1 MANPVI
7 IDCTKDVWTK
17 VATDVV
23 TGQVHK
29 KSEVPQ
35 LYLHTY
41 RLTGETA
48 PALKTEGVEI
58 FIHENLSEN
67 ISALAGIDVY
77 IMPIGEDGKVRVDL

>member
-1 MANPVI
+1 MANPLIV
-7 IDCTKDVWTK
+7 DCPKEVWTK

-29 KSEVPQ
+29 KSEEPE

-41 RLTGETA
+41 RLTGEAA
-48 PALKTEGVEI
+48 PTIRTEGVEI
-58 FIHENLSEN
+58 FIYENLSEN

-77 IMPIGEDGKVRVDL
+77 VMPIGEDGKVRVDL